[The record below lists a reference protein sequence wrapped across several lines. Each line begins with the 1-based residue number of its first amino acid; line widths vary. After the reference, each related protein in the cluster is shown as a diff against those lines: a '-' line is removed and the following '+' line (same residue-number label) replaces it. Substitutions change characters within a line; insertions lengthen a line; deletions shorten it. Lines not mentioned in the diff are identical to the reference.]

1 MNLGKKNL
9 VHKAYDPHPE
19 GFVDT
24 SGYFSLSF
32 VKILIPLPGESKLK
46 LDIVVRTFHDLLRI
60 DLRDESGSD
69 EVQIFSDNYSTP

>member
-1 MNLGKKNL
+1 MPHGFGQKNLL

-32 VKILIPLPGESKLK
+32 VKILIALPGE
-46 LDIVVRTFHDLLRI
+46 
-60 DLRDESGSD
+60 
-69 EVQIFSDNYSTP
+69 QIET